1 MPRSTQFYLRGDSP
15 PLPGPRFPFTCLR
28 ASPLRRTPQGLAMLP
43 HLLALRLSGLAA
55 PAFAFTLQAQTHP
68 PQPRP
73 LPRFPLLLAG
83 HQQSI
88 VLLQPFP
95 TSCPWEG
102 RRWPHH
108 QPRGCPR
115 EGLGGRGT
123 AEAEPRRRPREEGRS
138 LHQGPSWGG
147 AGRGEEWDNQKGG
160 ARGWGSLRL
169 AFKEGT
175 EWDPGE

>member
-1 MPRSTQFYLRGDSP
+1 MPRSTQFYLRRDSP

-115 EGLGGRGT
+115 EGLGGAWDSGGRAAAAASG
-123 AEAEPRRRPREEGRS
+123 RRRS
-138 LHQGPSWGG
+138 LHQGPSRGG

-160 ARGWGSLRL
+160 RPGVGLPEASL
-169 AFKEGT
+169 
-175 EWDPGE
+175 